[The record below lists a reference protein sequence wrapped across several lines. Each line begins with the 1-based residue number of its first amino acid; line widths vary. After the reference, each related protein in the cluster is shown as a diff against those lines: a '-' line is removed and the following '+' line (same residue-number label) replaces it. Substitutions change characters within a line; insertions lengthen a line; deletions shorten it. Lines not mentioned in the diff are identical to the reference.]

1 MERPDFKADLVYT
14 VDFRPVKHDRD
25 LYKCIK
31 KGLDLPDFF
40 GENLDALW
48 DCLTGFIGYPCDI
61 RLTGL
66 SALSKQRRRELQDIL
81 DLLSEAEKE
90 NPDEFRILYID

>member
-1 MERPDFKADLVYT
+1 MERPDFKADFVYT
-14 VDFRPVKHDRD
+14 VDFRPVKYYRD

-31 KGLDLPDFF
+31 KGFDFF

-66 SALSKQRRRELQDIL
+66 SSLSKQRRRELQDIL